1 MKFFFF
7 LLFRISLRHLLRQKL
22 RTLAA
27 LLAIALGASVFSSVR
42 MAIDGAGESFAS
54 SVTQVTGR
62 ADYHLSAGP
71 EGIPEGL
78 MADFLHHPDILRAAP
93 FSSVYVLPDINNKE
107 GERPFLLMGLDPFL
121 DTSFRQW
128 EPESSGEEENGG
140 ISELVTRPGAML
152 VTQTLARRLGIR
164 HGDSLRV
171 LHGGKPAEM
180 HVAGILEEEGL
191 AMAEAGGLA
200 LCDMATFQES
210 TGRYGLVDRMDL
222 RLHAGADKKALEAM
236 LPAGVQM
243 QPATAFRDTGLAMVK
258 AYRMNLLVMGFVSLF
273 VGMFLVYSVVALNAA
288 SRSGEVAML
297 RAMGVAKVSIFLLFI
312 TEGLLLGI
320 MGWLFSL
327 PLTLL
332 GYPFLQEGVGKTLE
346 TLFFGKGVAAH
357 AFQFQDLWLT
367 LALTLFVAAIA
378 ALYPALSAMA
388 VSPKMAMA
396 ERGFSDKKTGTGNLR
411 SVTGLGLLVAVPF
424 SAGLPAMDG
433 LPLGGYMA
441 AFFLFGG
448 TALVL
453 PWILARL
460 GPGMA
465 LFLGRRFGVSA
476 FLAARQFRE
485 SGGRIALAAGALTTA
500 VALFVALSIMITSF
514 RETVRV
520 WVDQSIGGDLFI
532 RSKMAELND
541 YRYPLSHD
549 LVAQIEELQS
559 WDALGY
565 RRVGLER
572 DGLAFDLE
580 AMDMETLSRY
590 GGFLDVSGTS
600 SDAYFYSG
608 HGPLPLLVSE
618 PALHLHGLD
627 KGQILDFYVD
637 GVSVPFEVKAVV
649 RDFRTRTLALFCDME
664 ALAKKTGKREISG
677 MRLFYKMSSGDGGK
691 EKDAALELLRDQLL
705 KDYGDSVDVV
715 AGLSLRNAVLDIFDE
730 TFAVTFVLLAMA
742 LGIAGLGIA
751 TTMTLRVMVE
761 RVGLLTLRSL
771 GASAFQVRSMV
782 RWEAGLLLAFS
793 LVAGLACGFVLS
805 YLLIHGINK
814 QSFGWTF
821 FFALDGLNL
830 LAGILMIFAAGMLA
844 AGPAMALA
852 LRGSPAEAL
861 REGTS

>member
-22 RTLAA
+22 RTFAA

-42 MAIDGAGESFAS
+42 MAIDGAGESFSS

-62 ADYHLSAGP
+62 ADYHLTAGP
-71 EGIPEGL
+71 EGIPEEL
-78 MADFLHHPDILRAAP
+78 MADFLHHPDVLAAAP
-93 FSSVYVLPDINNKE
+93 FSSVYVLPDRQDKQ

-128 EPESSGEEENGG
+128 EPVSSEEDSGG

-152 VTQTLARRLGIR
+152 VTRSLARRLDLG
-164 HGDSLRV
+164 HGDSLRI
-171 LHGGKPAEM
+171 LHGGKPADM
-180 HVAGILEEEGL
+180 FVAGILEEKGL
-191 AMAEAGGLA
+191 ALAEGGGLA

-222 RLHAGADKKALEAM
+222 RLHAGADIMALEAM
-236 LPAGVQM
+236 LPSGVQM
-243 QPATAFRDTGLAMVK
+243 QPATVFRDTGLSMVK

-288 SRSGEVAML
+288 SRSREVAML
-297 RAMGVAKVSIFLLFI
+297 RAMGAAKASIFLLFI

-332 GYPFLQEGVGKTLE
+332 AYPFLQDGVGKTLE

-357 AFQFQDLWLT
+357 AFRFKDLWLT

-378 ALYPALSAMA
+378 ALYPALQATSVSAKRAMA
-388 VSPKMAMA
+388 ARDFSVRKPGAGKPAVLA
-396 ERGFSDKKTGTGNLR
+396 GF
-411 SVTGLGLLVAVPF
+411 GLLAAVPLF
-424 SAGLPAMDG
+424 AGLPALDG
-433 LPLGGYMA
+433 LPMGGYLA
-441 AFFLFGG
+441 AFSLFGG
-448 TALVL
+448 TALIL
-453 PWILARL
+453 PWVLARL

-465 LFLGRRFGVSA
+465 LFLGRSFGVSA

-500 VALFVALSIMITSF
+500 VALFVALSLMITSF
-514 RETVRV
+514 RETVRL
-520 WVDQSIGGDLFI
+520 WVDQSISGDLFI

-541 YRYPLSHD
+541 YRYPLSAE
-549 LVAQIEELQS
+549 LVAQIEKLPS

-565 RRVGLER
+565 RRVKLEKNGLV
-572 DGLAFDLE
+572 FDLE
-580 AMDMETLSRY
+580 AMDMDILSRY
-590 GGFLDVSGTS
+590 GGFLDVTGNS

-608 HGPLPLLVSE
+608 HGPIPLLVSE

-637 GVSVPFEVKAVV
+637 GVFLQFEVKAIV

-664 ALAKKTGKREISG
+664 ALRHQTGNQEISG
-677 MRLFYKMSSGDGGK
+677 MRLFYNKSSGDGGQ
-691 EKDAALELLRDQLL
+691 EKDLALELLRNQLL

-761 RVGLLTLRSL
+761 RVELLTLRSL

-821 FFALDGLNL
+821 LFALDGMNL
-830 LAGILMIFAAGMLA
+830 LAGILMIFLAGMLA

-861 REGTS
+861 REGAS